1 MTGVQTCALPISRE
15 FFLRPLRVI
24 DTNKFS
30 DDEIKNHKL
39 AGLLELVQKHIYDR
53 DFLLLTNQLKELILK
68 ISTWADLDHL
78 LVYLDN
84 TLYYIMKKAEI
95 SDKVKFKEVLDEIPL
110 IKESSIMSTMAE
122 QWVSEGFQKGRQ
134 QGVQEGKQQGIQ
146 EGKQQG
152 IQEGIKLAAFKM
164 LQAGMCCNEISKI
177 TGLSKMEIKN
187 LDNKHECNH

>member
-1 MTGVQTCALPISRE
+1 MFVNKDLARE
-15 FFLRPLRVI
+15 FFLRPLRLI

-30 DDEIKNHKL
+30 DEEIKTHKL

-53 DFLLLTNQLKELILK
+53 DFLLLTKQLKELILK
-68 ISTWADLDHL
+68 IATEADRDHL

-95 SDKVKFKEVLDEIPL
+95 SDKIKFKEALDEIPL
-110 IKESSIMSTMAE
+110 VKEGSTMSTMAE
-122 QWVSEGFQKGRQ
+122 QWVSEGFQKGI
-134 QGVQEGKQQGIQ
+134 QEGKQQGIQ

-164 LQAGMCCNEISKI
+164 LQAGICCSEISKI
-177 TGLSKMEIKN
+177 TGISKMEIKN
-187 LDNKHECNH
+187 LDDKHECNH